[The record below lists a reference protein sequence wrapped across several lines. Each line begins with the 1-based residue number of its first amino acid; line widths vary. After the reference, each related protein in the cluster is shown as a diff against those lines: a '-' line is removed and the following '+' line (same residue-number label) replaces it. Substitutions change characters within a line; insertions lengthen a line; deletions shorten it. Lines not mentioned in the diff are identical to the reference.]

1 MKHRVLLALLL
12 IFTLVFCSSLFA
24 LAGQQQSAP
33 AGTTTLTWSLWD
45 QDLTVYYQP
54 LIDAYIAR
62 NPNIRINMVDLG
74 SATYQ
79 DVLLTQLAGGADF
92 DVMAI
97 KDIPGYAN
105 LVRQNNLE
113 PLSSYIRSANINT
126 SLYGGVVE
134 QITVNG
140 EVYALP
146 FRSDFWLIYYNKD
159 IFDRAGVPYPSNDM
173 TLDQYDAL
181 ARRVT
186 SGSGANKIYG
196 AHYHTW
202 RSTVQL
208 FGILDGQH
216 TIVDGTYDFLAPY
229 YERVL
234 REQADGIVQTWAAL
248 RTSGTHYSG
257 LFFNSQIAMMNQG
270 TWFIPTQIAAI
281 NRGEATSRNW
291 GLAKYPHPDGV
302 TAGTTLGTITSIAV
316 NRNSAKKAQALDFM
330 RFVSGPDGAA
340 VLAGVGA
347 IPSIMTQQVIS
358 SIASMPGFPTDA
370 NSREALNV
378 YKTYLEMPLHEKS
391 ADIEVVLNEAHDSI
405 MTGNLSVADGI
416 RQMNTRVQQILA
428 R

>member
-1 MKHRVLLALLL
+1 MKKRIVLALLL
-12 IFTLVFCSSLFA
+12 IFTLVFCGSLFA
-24 LAGQQQSAP
+24 IGAGQQTAP
-33 AGTTTLTWSLWD
+33 AGTTTLTWAMWD
-45 QDLTVYYQP
+45 LDITVYYNA
-54 LIDAYIAR
+54 LVDAYVAR
-62 NPNIRINMVDLG
+62 NPNVRINLLDLG
-74 SATYQ
+74 SATFQ
-79 DVLLTQLAGGADF
+79 DVLLIQLAGGADI

-105 LVRQNNLE
+105 LVRQNHLE
-113 PLSSYIRSANINT
+113 PLNSYIRSANINT

-140 EVYALP
+140 DVYALP
-146 FRSDFWLIYYNKD
+146 FRSDFWLIFYNKD
-159 IFDRAGVPYPSNDM
+159 IFDRAGVPYPSNDI

-186 SGSGANKIYG
+186 SGSGASKIYG

-202 RSTVQL
+202 RSTIQL

-234 REQADGIVQTWAAL
+234 REQNDGIVQSYAAL

-257 LFFNSQIAMMNQG
+257 AFFNSQIAMMNMG
-270 TWFIPTQIAAI
+270 SWFIPTQIAAI

-302 TAGTTLGTITSIAV
+302 TAGTTLGTITSIGV
-316 NRNSAKKAQALDFM
+316 NRNSTKKTQALDFM

-347 IPSIMTQQVIS
+347 FPSIMSQQVIN
-358 SIASMPGFPTDA
+358 SIASMQGFPTDA

-378 YKTYLEMPLHEKS
+378 YKTYLEAPLHERI
-391 ADIEVVLNEAHDSI
+391 AEIETVLNEAHDDI
-405 MTGNLSVADGI
+405 MTGNISVADGI
-416 RQMNTRVQQILA
+416 RQMNSRVQQILA
-428 R
+428 Q